1 MVDGEPK
8 RKKEIK
14 LKVGEIPSSAQSD
27 IGVGIVRI
35 DLKKLAE
42 IGVKEG
48 QPVEIE
54 GRRKTA
60 AIAVRSYPSDAG
72 LGIIRMDGY
81 TRRNANVSVGETVIV
96 RKAEIKEAK
105 KVVLAPAQKGVVVHI
120 PGEHIKRILMGRVMV
135 KGDIIVPTPRKRN
148 APFYPEF
155 LTGMGIDEIFALGFG
170 EMLFRVV
177 KTEPK
182 DIVMITERTE
192 VEVLSHMV
200 EVKEEEGVPVVTYED
215 IGGLKE
221 VVRKVR
227 EMIELPLK
235 HPELFERLG
244 IEPPKGV
251 LLYGPPGTGK
261 TLLAKAVAN
270 ESGAHFIS
278 INGPEITSKWYGES
292 EKKIR
297 EIFKEAQENAPSIIF
312 IDEIDAIAPKRED
325 VTGEVERRI
334 VAQLLA
340 SMDGLESRGQVIVI
354 GATNRPD
361 ALDPALRRP
370 GRFDREIEIG
380 VPDRNGRLEILQIH
394 TRNMPLE
401 AELYPEVI
409 RTYLEEKIEEK
420 LEKLKVKKEQLES
433 KIREYEH
440 GLEEKNVINQIKN
453 KLFNIEKKVE
463 ELNKLKKAIKT
474 KEKIDELIKFILE
487 NERLLSL
494 REAYDPR
501 NIFYKENIEK
511 AKSDIVRLAISTE
524 LITPEAIAEMKKSKK
539 AIDIMLERIA
549 NSTHGYVGAD
559 LAALVKE
566 AAMSALRRI
575 LPEINL
581 DEDISPEVLEKLQVT
596 MEDFKNALMVVEPS
610 AMREVMIEVP
620 KVKWGDIG
628 GLEKQKQQ
636 LREMVEWPLKHPEA
650 FKRMGIKPPKG
661 VLLYGPPGTGKTLL
675 AKAVANESEANFI
688 YIKGPEIFSKWV
700 GESEKK
706 IREIFRKARQVAPSI
721 IFIDE
726 IDAVAP
732 RRGIGMDTNVTE
744 RVVTQLLSEMDGLE
758 GLEGVVVIG
767 ATNRPDALDPALM
780 RPGRFDRHIY
790 VPMPDMEARLQILKV
805 HTKNMPLAKDVDLKN
820 VAEKTENYSG
830 ADLEA
835 LCREAAIIA
844 LRENINA
851 KKVTMK
857 HFEEALK
864 IIKPSLTKSEIEA
877 FKKKLE
883 KVKSLHKPEELGYFG

>member
-1 MVDGEPK
+1 MVGEGRENGGSK
-8 RKKEIK
+8 KKEIR

-27 IGVGIVRI
+27 IGIGIVRI
-35 DLKKLAE
+35 DLRRLAE

-54 GRRKTA
+54 GKRKTA
-60 AIAVRSYPSDAG
+60 AIALRSYPSDAG
-72 LGIIRMDGY
+72 LDIIRMDGY
-81 TRRNANVSVGETVIV
+81 TRRNAGVSVSETVVV

-120 PGEHIKRILMGRVMV
+120 PGEHMKRVLLGRVMV
-135 KGDIIVPTPRKRN
+135 KGDIILPAPRRRGHPYR
-148 APFYPEF
+148 ADFF
-155 LTGMGIDEIFALGFG
+155 TGFGIDELFALGFG
-170 EMLFRVV
+170 EVLFRVV
-177 KTEPK
+177 KTEPAG
-182 DIVMITERTE
+182 IVMITENTR
-192 VEVLSHMV
+192 VEVLSQSV
-200 EVKEEEGVPVVTYED
+200 EVAEEKGAVPVVTYED

-221 VVRKVR
+221 AVRKVR

-270 ESGAHFIS
+270 ESGAYFIS

-297 EIFKEAQENAPSIIF
+297 DIFKEAEENAPSIIF
-312 IDEIDAIAPKRED
+312 VDEIDAIAPKRED

-340 SMDGLESRGQVIVI
+340 CMDGLKSRGQVIVI

-394 TRNMPLE
+394 TRNMPL
-401 AELYPEVI
+401 ADDVDL
-409 RTYLEEKIEEK
+409 EKI
-420 LEKLKVKKEQLES
+420 
-433 KIREYEH
+433 
-440 GLEEKNVINQIKN
+440 
-453 KLFNIEKKVE
+453 
-463 ELNKLKKAIKT
+463 A
-474 KEKIDELIKFILE
+474 
-487 NERLLSL
+487 
-494 REAYDPR
+494 
-501 NIFYKENIEK
+501 
-511 AKSDIVRLAISTE
+511 DI
-524 LITPEAIAEMKKSKK
+524 
-539 AIDIMLERIA
+539 
-549 NSTHGYVGAD
+549 THGYVGAD

-566 AAMSALRRI
+566 AAMSALRRV

-581 DEDISPEVLEKLQVT
+581 DEDELPPEVLEKLQVT

-620 KVKWGDIG
+620 KVRWDDIG
-628 GLEKQKQQ
+628 GLERQKQQ

-700 GESEKK
+700 GESEKR

-721 IFIDE
+721 IFVDE
-726 IDAVAP
+726 IDAIASK
-732 RRGIGMDTNVTE
+732 RSFTTE
-744 RVVTQLLSEMDGLE
+744 NEVMGRVVTQLLAEMDGLE
-758 GLEGVVVIG
+758 GLGGVIIIG
-767 ATNRPDALDPALM
+767 ATNRPEVLDPALM

-790 VPMPDMEARLQILKV
+790 VPPPDQKARLEILKV
-805 HTKNMPLAKDVDLKN
+805 HTRNMPLADDVDLEKI
-820 VAEKTENYSG
+820 AERTENYTG
-830 ADLEA
+830 ADIEA
-835 LCREAAIIA
+835 LCREAALIA
-844 LRENINA
+844 LREKINA
-851 KKVTMK
+851 KKVCMK
-857 HFEEALK
+857 HFEEAMNV
-864 IIKPSLTKSEIEA
+864 IKPSLTKNDIES
-877 FKKKLE
+877 FKRKIERIKELR
-883 KVKSLHKPEELGYFG
+883 KPEELGYFG

>member
-1 MVDGEPK
+1 MVGEGRENGGNK
-8 RKKEIK
+8 KKEIR

-27 IGVGIVRI
+27 IGIGIVRI
-35 DLKKLAE
+35 DLRRLAE

-54 GRRKTA
+54 GKRKTA
-60 AIAVRSYPSDAG
+60 AIALRSYPSDAG
-72 LGIIRMDGY
+72 LDIIRMDGY
-81 TRRNANVSVGETVIV
+81 TRRNAGVSVSETVVV

-120 PGEHIKRILMGRVMV
+120 PGEHMKRVLLGRVMV
-135 KGDIIVPTPRKRN
+135 KGDIILPAPRRRGHPYR
-148 APFYPEF
+148 ADFF
-155 LTGMGIDEIFALGFG
+155 TGFGIDELFALGFG
-170 EMLFRVV
+170 EVLFRVV
-177 KTEPK
+177 KTEPSG
-182 DIVMITERTE
+182 IVMITENTR
-192 VEVLSHMV
+192 VEVLSQSV
-200 EVKEEEGVPVVTYED
+200 EIAEEKGAVPVVTYED

-221 VVRKVR
+221 AVRKVR

-251 LLYGPPGTGK
+251 LLYGSPGTGK

-270 ESGAHFIS
+270 ESGAYFIS

-297 EIFKEAQENAPSIIF
+297 DIFKEAEENAPSIIF
-312 IDEIDAIAPKRED
+312 VDEIDAIAPKRED

-340 SMDGLESRGQVIVI
+340 CMDGLKSRGQVIVI

-394 TRNMPLE
+394 TRNMPL
-401 AELYPEVI
+401 ADDVDL
-409 RTYLEEKIEEK
+409 EKI
-420 LEKLKVKKEQLES
+420 
-433 KIREYEH
+433 
-440 GLEEKNVINQIKN
+440 
-453 KLFNIEKKVE
+453 
-463 ELNKLKKAIKT
+463 A
-474 KEKIDELIKFILE
+474 
-487 NERLLSL
+487 
-494 REAYDPR
+494 
-501 NIFYKENIEK
+501 
-511 AKSDIVRLAISTE
+511 DI
-524 LITPEAIAEMKKSKK
+524 
-539 AIDIMLERIA
+539 
-549 NSTHGYVGAD
+549 THGYVGAD

-566 AAMSALRRI
+566 AAMSALRRV

-581 DEDISPEVLEKLQVT
+581 DEDELPPEVLEKLQVT

-620 KVKWGDIG
+620 KVRWDDIG
-628 GLEKQKQQ
+628 GLERQKQQ

-700 GESEKK
+700 GESEKR

-721 IFIDE
+721 IFVDE
-726 IDAVAP
+726 IDAIASKRSFTTENEV
-732 RRGIGMDTNVTE
+732 IG
-744 RVVTQLLSEMDGLE
+744 RVVTQLLAEMDGLE
-758 GLEGVVVIG
+758 GLGGVIIIG
-767 ATNRPDALDPALM
+767 ATNRPEVLDPALM

-790 VPMPDMEARLQILKV
+790 VPPPDQKARLEILKV
-805 HTKNMPLAKDVDLKN
+805 HTRNMPLADDVDLEKI
-820 VAEKTENYSG
+820 AERTENYTG
-830 ADLEA
+830 ADIEA
-835 LCREAAIIA
+835 LCREAALIA
-844 LRENINA
+844 LREKINA
-851 KKVTMK
+851 KKVCMK
-857 HFEEALK
+857 HFEEAMNV
-864 IIKPSLTKSEIEA
+864 IKPSLTKNDIES
-877 FKKKLE
+877 FKRKIERIKELR
-883 KVKSLHKPEELGYFG
+883 KPEELGYFG